1 MAKLKMIIKVSNLVS
16 TSEIAM
22 LTMDKKA
29 LMMKEI
35 IKKI

>member
-16 TSEIAM
+16 TREIAV

-29 LMMKEI
+29 VMMKEI